1 MPTLNDKK
9 KKWTFPSSPL
19 MLFIIILIVA
29 ILTYII
35 PAGQYEYIT
44 DDQGRTM
51 VDAESFEYTDQNP
64 ISPFRLF
71 VAI

>member
-1 MPTLNDKK
+1 
-9 KKWTFPSSPL
+9 

-51 VDAESFEYTDQNP
+51 VDAESFEYTDQSP